1 MMGIVEIVRD
11 FVFAAVLGWIGI
23 VVEPKSPPQ
32 APQSE
37 SAACPSSGVVGLSCT
52 SKPGFFTGDCR
63 EAR

>member
-1 MMGIVEIVRD
+1 MMGILDIIRD

-32 APQSE
+32 APPSE
-37 SAACPSSGVVGLSCT
+37 SAACASGAVGLSC
-52 SKPGFFTGDCR
+52 SAKPGFFTGDCR